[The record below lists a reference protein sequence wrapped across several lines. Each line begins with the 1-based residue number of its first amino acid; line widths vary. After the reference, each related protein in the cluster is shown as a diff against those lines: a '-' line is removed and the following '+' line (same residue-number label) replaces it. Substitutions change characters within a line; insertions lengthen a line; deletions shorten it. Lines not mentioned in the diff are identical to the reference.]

1 MFVTFWPVGRAPG
14 IETNTMMQPTE
25 KPDPIFSH
33 AEPVLSVGDVK
44 ATVKYWHEV
53 LGFPGQWTWGTPPNH
68 GGVSWHNAF
77 IQFSL
82 DPESGV
88 RPNRQSVWMRV
99 SHIETLYQLHQERKA
114 EIVMPLARQPY
125 GYNEYIIRDNNG
137 YYISFA
143 EPASVGDER
152 HSEPM
157 PATVRVVG
165 RKLTP
170 AEYRHL
176 ASSVGWSKKA
186 ADDEPIQTTDELLQ
200 RKIDA
205 TQFIAVAENSETGE
219 AIGCALVMG
228 DGLSFFYIKDVM
240 VHPDWQRKRVGSAV
254 MKEVKR
260 WLDANAPNKSLVGL
274 FTAESLA
281 PFYQQT
287 DFGRAFGMVRM
298 IDRPDTP

>member
-1 MFVTFWPVGRAPG
+1 
-14 IETNTMMQPTE
+14 MQPTDE
-25 KPDPIFSH
+25 RPDPIFSH
-33 AEPVLSVGDVK
+33 AEPVLSVVDV
-44 ATVKYWHEV
+44 ATTVKYWHEV
-53 LGFPGQWTWGTPPNH
+53 LGFPGQWTWGAPPSH

-82 DPESGV
+82 DPELGG
-88 RPNRQSVWMRV
+88 RPKGQSVWMRV
-99 SHIETLYQLHQERKA
+99 SHIQTLYRLHQERKA

-125 GYNEYIIRDNNG
+125 GYDEYMIRDSNG

-143 EPASVGDER
+143 EPASAGHEK
-152 HSEPM
+152 HSEPL

-176 ASSVGWSKKA
+176 ATSVGWA
-186 ADDEPIQTTDELLQ
+186 NPVAEEPVPTDELTQ

-219 AIGCALVMG
+219 AIGCALVLG

-240 VHPDWQRKRVGSAV
+240 VHRDWQHKRVGAAI

-260 WLDANAPNKSLVGL
+260 WLDANAPDKSLVGL
-274 FTAESLA
+274 FTAETLA
-281 PFYQQT
+281 PFYEQT
-287 DFGRAFGMVRM
+287 GFTRAFGMIRM
-298 IDRPDTP
+298 MDHSGSD